1 MDPTNYDR
9 ALAHIAAKLLVK
21 AEGKPKHV
29 RDHLRAVAAELQVAS
44 VGS

>member
-1 MDPTNYDR
+1 MDPITYDR
-9 ALAHIAAKLLVK
+9 ALAHFAAKMLVQ
-21 AEGKPKHV
+21 AEGQPKHV